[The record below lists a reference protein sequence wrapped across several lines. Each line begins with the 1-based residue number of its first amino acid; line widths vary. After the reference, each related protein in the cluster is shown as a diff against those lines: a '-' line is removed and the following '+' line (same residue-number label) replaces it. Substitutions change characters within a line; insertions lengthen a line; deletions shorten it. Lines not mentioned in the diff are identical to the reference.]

1 MCRALPRDV
10 HRNLAVDVVLQSG
23 VFRGKRAVVLDALAR
38 PEVLRD
44 LERLQYASERFLA
57 LDTQSGERGLV
68 AGADP
73 EDGPPV
79 AHLVEGGHL

>member
-1 MCRALPRDV
+1 MCGPCPPTYTGISPSTSYSSPA
-10 HRNLAVDVVLQSG
+10 S
-23 VFRGKRAVVLDALAR
+23 FGKRAVVLDALAR